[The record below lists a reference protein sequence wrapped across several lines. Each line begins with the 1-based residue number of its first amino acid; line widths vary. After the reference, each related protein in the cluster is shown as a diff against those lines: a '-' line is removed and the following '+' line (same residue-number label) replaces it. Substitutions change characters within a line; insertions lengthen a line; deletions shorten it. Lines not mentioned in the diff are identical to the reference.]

1 MTTLLKEM
9 RIAQLSS
16 QNERTLEIRSKKQS
30 QVVGNGITESVK
42 SYNMHKKS
50 KKITK

>member
-16 QNERTLEIRSKKQS
+16 QNEQTLGTNYKVSDHK
-30 QVVGNGITESVK
+30 NYNTELI
-42 SYNMHKKS
+42 MDFL
-50 KKITK
+50 